1 MTKPSSKLTD
11 IILARARAAGLDK
24 AITDFPDCV
33 ADAARAEAS
42 KVWIVG
48 VAIAFNYGTP
58 VPSDI
63 AYFIENSLL
72 FRDRHEA
79 LGQRAW
85 NATLQS
91 LKAEHAERD
100 EKERLQLM
108 RCGGTSRS
116 GERG

>member
-11 IILARARAAGLDK
+11 IILARARARPGSTKRSLIFRIAS
-24 AITDFPDCV
+24 
-33 ADAARAEAS
+33 RAEAS

-72 FRDRHEA
+72 FLDMKRSA
-79 LGQRAW
+79 SGLGTRPF
-85 NATLQS
+85 
-91 LKAEHAERD
+91 
-100 EKERLQLM
+100 
-108 RCGGTSRS
+108 SR
-116 GERG
+116 